1 MGQHNIR
8 YATAEEEHLPPVRVM
23 FKRGGGKCPTLHH
36 GLPHAAFQRCLVT
49 GRGVHAQ
56 FNQINSNR
64 EKWMAPHGLLVKLRG
79 GGGGCPR

>member
-1 MGQHNIR
+1 
-8 YATAEEEHLPPVRVM
+8 
-23 FKRGGGKCPTLHH
+23 
-36 GLPHAAFQRCLVT
+36 VT